1 MNYVSLFAFLAFASF
16 VNANTALP
24 DNRHIV
30 VTGEAQLKAKPDI
43 AVINLEV
50 ESLQVSS
57 LDAKKDV
64 DNRINSFL
72 AGLSKFNIDEKN
84 VSASSINTQPSY
96 SYTESDKQQ
105 LEGYTANRSIK
116 VTLTDIKRLNA
127 LLDFALS
134 VKIDAIKS
142 IELKSS
148 AAKALKAQV
157 NAMAVN
163 DAKEKASSLAKAFG
177 TKLGSIYS
185 INSAANNSFNRY
197 GENQAIDRIVVSG
210 NRTQQFTS
218 PGKYLQ
224 ENIVF
229 SASVSAV
236 FDLELTDSTA
246 P

>member
-105 LEGYTANRSIK
+105 LEGYTANRS
-116 VTLTDIKRLNA
+116 T
-127 LLDFALS
+127 
-134 VKIDAIKS
+134 
-142 IELKSS
+142 
-148 AAKALKAQV
+148 
-157 NAMAVN
+157 
-163 DAKEKASSLAKAFG
+163 
-177 TKLGSIYS
+177 
-185 INSAANNSFNRY
+185 
-197 GENQAIDRIVVSG
+197 
-210 NRTQQFTS
+210 
-218 PGKYLQ
+218 
-224 ENIVF
+224 
-229 SASVSAV
+229 
-236 FDLELTDSTA
+236 
-246 P
+246 